1 MDYRAVAKMLGSL
14 LLGAACFMI
23 LSAAVGMIYSE
34 WQGVAALAGAA
45 LITIAVGGWL
55 YFYGRSA
62 RQNFYAREAVAMV
75 GLGWVLVS
83 ILGALPYLFSGSI
96 PDVPGAIFESASGF
110 TTTGSTVIP
119 DVEIVPN
126 GILFWRSL
134 TQWLG
139 GMGIIVL
146 FLAIFPHM
154 GAGAKHMFKSEV
166 PGPQSEGLKPKIRET
181 AAVLWYIYL
190 GITLAEIVALMLCGM
205 EWFDASCHS
214 LACMATGGFSTR
226 NASVGAFDSVSIDL
240 VVTFFMF
247 LAGVNFSLY
256 YLLFRDRTRAF
267 WRDAEFRF
275 YVGVVAVCTLIVTFT
290 IWPQKASLWEAA
302 RHGVFQV
309 VTLQTTTG
317 FGTDNFDIYPP
328 LARILLVVLMFIG
341 GSAGSTA
348 GGMKIAR
355 VMIILKAAYREI
367 YRVFSPHAVFTV
379 KLGKAAVN
387 EEMVR
392 TALVFFVVFIL
403 AFTVGTLFMSAL
415 GLELETAFTSV
426 VATLANIGPGLAQ
439 VGSIETY
446 AFIPAGGKIF
456 LSFCMI
462 LGRLELFTILVL
474 LIPDFWKR

>member
-1 MDYRAVAKMLGSL
+1 MNYRTVAKMLGSL
-14 LLGAACFMI
+14 LLGVAIFML
-23 LSAAVGMIYSE
+23 LSAVVSAIYSE
-34 WQGVAALAGAA
+34 WQGVISLVEAA
-45 LITIAVGGWL
+45 LITIVVGGAL
-55 YFYGRSA
+55 YLYGRHA
-62 RQNFYAREAVAMV
+62 RQNFFAREAVAMV
-75 GLGWVLVS
+75 GLGWVAVS
-83 ILGALPYLFSGSI
+83 VLGGLPYIFSGTI
-96 PDVPGAIFESASGF
+96 PDLPGAIFESASGF

-119 DVEIVPN
+119 DVEICFN
-126 GILFWRSL
+126 GILFWRAL

-166 PGPQSEGLKPKIRET
+166 PGPQSEGLTPKVRET
-181 AAVLWYIYL
+181 AAILWKIYL

-214 LACMATGGFSTR
+214 LACMATGGFSTK
-226 NASVGAFDSVSIDL
+226 NASVGAFNSSSIDM

-256 YLLFRDRTRAF
+256 YLLFKDRTRAF
-267 WRDAEFRF
+267 WKDSEFKF
-275 YVGVVAVCTLIVTFT
+275 YLGVVAVCTVIVT
-290 IWPQKASLWEAA
+290 IVILPQKESIFEAA

-309 VTLQTTTG
+309 VSLQTTTG
-317 FGTDNFDIYPP
+317 FGTDNFDVYPP
-328 LARILLVVLMFIG
+328 LARILLVVLMFVG

-348 GGMKIAR
+348 GGIKIAR
-355 VMIILKAAYREI
+355 VLIILKAAYREV
-367 YRVFSPHAVFTV
+367 YKVFYPHAVFTV
-379 KLGKAAVN
+379 KLGKTAVN

-392 TALVFFVVFIL
+392 TALVFFFVFIL
-403 AFTVGTLFMSAL
+403 AFTIGTLFMSAL
-415 GLELETAFTSV
+415 GLDLDTAFSSV
-426 VATLANIGPGLAQ
+426 IATLANIGPGLAH

-446 AFIPAGGKIF
+446 HHIPAVGKVF